1 MAGEQITV
9 AVTQVNEQ
17 RRGYQNITL
26 TNWTNTNEPEI
37 NEGGRVEIQ
46 NALYKFAANEDID
59 ASNNWAG
66 FGNDTQ
72 IYGYYLV
79 GGGGASVT
87 CELTDVVPTWQ
98 EQFGGWYDTAS
109 DTNRFWGGIYKDG
122 SGNYADKFI
131 YDGRELKQ
139 ADAFQIDERGA
150 LTTTGS
156 ITATG
161 VITPIG
167 GIYAVNYNI
176 IPKVIDIGNWNMNV
190 SGIGTATIS
199 IAHGLV
205 HDDIKSV
212 TVEINNNGEND
223 KYPLSYWFGGV
234 AGGVWSL
241 DEPSGNVVLS
251 VTTGGFFDSGTF
263 DLAITQRGDI
273 IIWYKV

>member
-66 FGNDTQ
+66 FANDTQ

-87 CELTDVVPTWQ
+87 CELTDVAPTWQ

-122 SGNYADKFI
+122 GGNYADKFL

-150 LTTTGS
+150 LTTTG
-156 ITATG
+156 
-161 VITPIG
+161 

-176 IPKVIDIGNWNMNV
+176 IPKVIDIGAWNMDSTGRV
-190 SGIGTATIS
+190 D
-199 IAHGLV
+199 IAHGLTYA
-205 HDDIKSV
+205 DIISV
-212 TVEINNNGEND
+212 GVLIRND
-223 KYPLSYWFGGV
+223 ADTFRSTFTGGTL
-234 AGGVWSL
+234 A
-241 DEPSGNVVLS
+241 EPSYTTAVDVLGEIRVAATNINLLRKADVLGFDNANFS
-251 VTTGGFFDSGTF
+251 GGANRGW
-263 DLAITQRGDI
+263 IT
-273 IIWYKV
+273 IWYKV